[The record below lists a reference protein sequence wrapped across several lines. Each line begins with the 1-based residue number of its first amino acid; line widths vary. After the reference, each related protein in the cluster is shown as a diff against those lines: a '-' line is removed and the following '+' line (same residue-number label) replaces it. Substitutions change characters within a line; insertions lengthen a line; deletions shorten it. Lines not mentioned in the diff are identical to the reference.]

1 MISFDEQQQV
11 FHLKNNRFSYVFSV
25 ARGRYLLHRYWGRP
39 LRAFRGSAELPA
51 LDRAFSPQPGD
62 YENERTFSLDV
73 LPQELSL
80 QGHGDFRIPSL
91 GVTLP
96 DGTDVVDLFY
106 DGYRILRGKPALAGL
121 PALYAREDEAETLEV
136 TLRDPRGRLAAG
148 ESLAEICA
156 EGAWSICDGPADTD
170 EATLRGYKE
179 AVRDRIYLTESVLPS
194 RELEDGRYV
203 IHEI

>member
-11 FHLKNNRFSYVFSV
+11 FHLKNDRFSYVFSV

-39 LRAFRGSAELPA
+39 LRAFHGSAELPA
-51 LDRAFSPQPGD
+51 LDRSFSPQPGD

-73 LPQELSL
+73 LPQEFSM
-80 QGHGDFRIPSL
+80 QGHGDFRIPSF

-121 PALYAREDEAETLEV
+121 PALRAREDEAETLEV
-136 TLRDPRGRLAAG
+136 TLRDPRGRLAAVLSYTVFAG
-148 ESLAEICA
+148 DGVLTRSVQLENTGKEPLRLKQAASLCVDFPEI
-156 EGAWSICDGPADTD
+156 
-170 EATLRGYKE
+170 
-179 AVRDRIYLTESVLPS
+179 
-194 RELEDGRYV
+194 GRAHV
-203 IHEI
+203 